1 MLTQTKSP
9 KRPVFENV
17 VSVPRLSLN
26 PTPLEVLVLAD
37 GFDISEATL
46 KWLLEPDNPSVRLNT
61 LHFLLDRSEHE
72 LDVLQSAEPSMFLP
86 L

>member
-17 VSVPRLSLN
+17 VSVSRLSLN
-26 PTPLEVLVLAD
+26 PTLLEVLVLAD

-46 KWLLEPDNPSVRLNT
+46 KWLLEPANPSVPLNT
-61 LHFLLDRSEHE
+61 VRFPLDRSEHD
-72 LDVLQSAEPSMFLP
+72 LDVL
-86 L
+86 